1 MAGRLWAQGSV
12 FGALAT
18 ELNGRSCC
26 HYITLLV
33 GHAS

>member
-1 MAGRLWAQGSV
+1 MAARLWALGSV
-12 FGALAT
+12 FGAFAT
-18 ELNGRSCC
+18 ELNGRSCS